1 MRNFFYI
8 VFSLVCLS
16 CGIVDFS
23 SSDSIK
29 INPSKY
35 NQVVGENEEIYVKY
49 GFSPDHVSAQ
59 SAFEIQNVDGKV
71 GGSFKWKENTMVFT
85 PKDSFEPAQR
95 YVLKYAGEVSDTSGK
110 MHKYNIYTPF
120 FYMVKQAGKPDITRM
135 NPADGSTVQTY
146 DKVVFSF
153 SAAMSLPSFLVGFS
167 VSPDIDCSEE
177 WNSEHTQM
185 TLTPKEGWKEYQVY
199 RFSFADSIKSA
210 DGIPIAAPKTFCLYC
225 SSGAALPS
233 VVSIDTA
240 LNDGLSYPLLLS
252 GLDGV
257 KDKDAIRVSFSEP
270 MDLDAAEDAF
280 SITPDIAGHTC
291 WIDASTLVFVPE
303 IEWQGETWYSVS
315 IDTSAKSRKGLSITD
330 KYETSFTPDVIP
342 LKLLY
347 VEGKDAD
354 GFPLSDF
361 NPHHEVDIDVGDALL
376 PENTY
381 TFGFVFNKAFT
392 TAEEKEQVYSGI
404 RLKGLFPPSLTS
416 PKVMSLFWS
425 GDSRI
430 QITYIGFEPEG
441 RIYSLDVNG
450 LEKITL
456 RTR

>member
-1 MRNFFYI
+1 MRDFFCI

-71 GGSFKWKENTMVFT
+71 GGSFNWKENAMIFT
-85 PKDSFEPAQR
+85 PKESFEPAQR

-120 FYMVKQAGKPDITRM
+120 FYMTKQSGKPDVTRM
-135 NPADGSTVQTY
+135 NPSDGSTVQAY

-153 SAAMSLPSFLVGFS
+153 SAAMSLPSFLGGFS
-167 VSPDIDCSEE
+167 ISPDIDCSEE

-185 TLTPKEGWKEYQVY
+185 TLTPQEGWKEHQVY
-199 RFSFADSIKSA
+199 RFSFEGSIKSA
-210 DGIPIAAPKTFCLYC
+210 DGISISEPKTFCLYC
-225 SSGAALPS
+225 SSGASMPS
-233 VVSIDTA
+233 VISIDTA

-257 KDKDAIRVSFSEP
+257 KDKDAIRISFSEP
-270 MDLDAAEDAF
+270 MDFDAAEDAF

-291 WIDASTLVFVPE
+291 WIDANTLVFVPE
-303 IEWQGETWYSVS
+303 TEWVGETLYSVS
-315 IDTSAKSRKGLSITD
+315 IDTSAKSRRGLLLPD
-330 KYETSFTPDVIP
+330 KSETSFTPDVIP

-347 VEGKDAD
+347 VEGKAAD

-361 NPHHEVDIDVGDALL
+361 NPHQEIDIDVGDALL

-381 TFGFVFNKAFT
+381 TFGFVFNRAFT
-392 TAEEKEQVYSGI
+392 TTEEKEQVYSGI
-404 RLKGLFPPSLTS
+404 RLKGLFPPSLAS

-430 QITYIGFEPEG
+430 QISYTGFEPEG
-441 RIYSLDVNG
+441 RIYSLDVNS
-450 LEKITL
+450 LEKIIL